1 MVDICPKNHE
11 NPKYNI
17 LRCTLTIQFF
27 DYNNYN
33 HSDSHDLNRTTRSS
47 FFTAQPVESKNKQ
60 KQDINL
66 NLKTKTRIEI

>member
-17 LRCTLTIQFF
+17 LHCTLTIQFF

-33 HSDSHDLNRTTRSS
+33 HCDSHDLNRTTRSS
-47 FFTAQPVESKNKQ
+47 FFTAQPFESKNEQ
-60 KQDINL
+60 
-66 NLKTKTRIEI
+66 KTKYKLKLENQNPN